1 MKRNEKLKTLL
12 VSPSPLPVGGIQS
25 WTVNLLDFLEHQDQT
40 EFNYINSSVKY
51 KDILEM
57 GLWKRISAG
66 IKVTIDLIRAIKLS
80 IHINKPNVIHLTS
93 SASLALFKDLLIL
106 RVAKKNKTPL
116 VIHWRF
122 GRIPDLALRK
132 NWEWYLITHIIR
144 KSAYSIV
151 IDDNSYKILIDAGFK
166 NVINIA
172 NPISE
177 ELAKAA
183 VTQKNI
189 DRNVVEGKV
198 IFVGHIIANKGIYE
212 LVETCVT
219 LPKVKQLKLIG
230 PVKDKVKAELKNIAM
245 KRGDGNWLLLTGTKP
260 REIVFSEISSAEL
273 LVLPSYT
280 EGFPNVILEA
290 MAMACPV
297 VATNVGAIPEMLN
310 INSNSPAGLCIPT
323 KDIEALKT
331 SIEKLLSDK
340 ELGTKYGQNG
350 LTRVLENFTLDK
362 IFKKYEVVWQTAAD
376 NHKFL

>member
-1 MKRNEKLKTLL
+1 MKKNEKLTTLL

-25 WTVNLLDFLEHQDQT
+25 WTVNLLNFLEHQDQT
-40 EFNYINSSVKY
+40 EFYYINSSVKY

-80 IHINKPNVIHLTS
+80 LHDHQPSVIHLTS
-93 SASLALFKDLLIL
+93 SASLALFKDYLIL
-106 RVAKKNKTPL
+106 RVAKKYKTPL

-122 GRIPDLALRK
+122 GRIPDLALKK

-151 IDDNSYKILIDAGFK
+151 IDDASYKVLVDAGFK
-166 NVINIA
+166 NVSNIA
-172 NPISE
+172 NPVSE

-183 VTQKNI
+183 SSQKNLE
-189 DRNVVEGKV
+189 RQVVEGKV
-198 IFVGHIIANKGIYE
+198 VFVGHIIANKGIYE
-212 LVETCVT
+212 LVQTCVT

-230 PVKDKVKAELKNIAM
+230 PFKDEVKAELENIAN
-245 KRGDGNWLLLTGTKP
+245 KRGNGTWLLLTGTKS
-260 REIVFSEISSAEL
+260 REIVISEISSAEL

-310 INSNSPAGLCIPT
+310 INSDSPAGLCISI
-323 KDIEALKT
+323 KNMEALKKA
-331 SIEKLLSDK
+331 IEKFLSDK
-340 ELGTKYGQNG
+340 EMGTKYGKNG
-350 LTRVLENFTLDK
+350 LIRVLENFTIDK
-362 IFKKYEVVWQTAAD
+362 IFKKYEVVWQSAVD
-376 NHKFL
+376 NYKF